1 MEQIVLVALVLLGT
15 FAVLLLIGV
24 PIALSIAIASVTSTL
39 CVLPLDT
46 AVLTASQRMFSGIN
60 SFSLLA
66 IPFFVLAGNIMNS
79 GGIAHRLVR
88 FANLLSGR
96 LPGSLAHTNVVGNML
111 FGSLS
116 GSGTAAAVAIGGVM
130 IPMEQQEGYDQEFS
144 AAVNIASAPTGLL
157 IPPSGALIVYAL
169 VSGGTSVAALFMG
182 GILPGILWGLGV
194 IAVAFVIA
202 KKRGYTVS
210 QNSLKGNVVKILLE
224 AIPALLLI
232 VIVMGGILMG
242 VFTATEA
249 AGIAVAYS
257 LFLSMVVYREIKFKD
272 LPNILFES
280 VKMTSIIIFLIS
292 ASSIMSWIMAFT
304 NIPNTLSAALLS
316 ITDNPIVLLLM
327 MNLLLMI
334 VGTFMD
340 MTPAILIFTPILLPI
355 VTNFG
360 MNPIHF
366 GIMMVFN
373 LSLGL
378 ITPPVGAILFVGTKV
393 ANTRLEA
400 VIKELIP
407 FIGVIV
413 LVLLLVTFIPQ
424 ISLFLPQ
431 LTGSM

>member
-1 MEQIVLVALVLLGT
+1 MIV
-15 FAVLLLIGV
+15 
-24 PIALSIAIASVTSTL
+24 
-39 CVLPLDT
+39 
-46 AVLTASQRMFSGIN
+46 
-60 SFSLLA
+60 
-66 IPFFVLAGNIMNS
+66 
-79 GGIAHRLVR
+79 
-88 FANLLSGR
+88 
-96 LPGSLAHTNVVGNML
+96 
-111 FGSLS
+111 
-116 GSGTAAAVAIGGVM
+116 
-130 IPMEQQEGYDQEFS
+130 
-144 AAVNIASAPTGLL
+144 
-157 IPPSGALIVYAL
+157 
-169 VSGGTSVAALFMG
+169 
-182 GILPGILWGLGV
+182 
-194 IAVAFVIA
+194 VAFIIA

-210 QNSLKGNVVKILLE
+210 QNSFKGNVAKILLE

-232 VIVMGGILMG
+232 VIVMGGILLG

-304 NIPNTLSAALLS
+304 NIPNTLSAALLG
-316 ITDNPIVLLLM
+316 ITSNPIVLVLL

-355 VTNFG
+355 ATNFG
-360 MNPIHF
+360 MNPVHF

-378 ITPPVGAILFVGTKV
+378 ITPPVGSILFVGTKV

-431 LTGSM
+431 LTASM

>member
-1 MEQIVLVALVLLGT
+1 MDQIVLISLVLLCT
-15 FAVLLLIGV
+15 FVVFLLLGV
-24 PIALSIAIASVTSTL
+24 PIAISIAMASISATL

-66 IPFFVLAGNIMNS
+66 IPFFVLAGNLMNS
-79 GGIAHRLVR
+79 GGIANRLVR

-130 IPMEQQEGYDQEFS
+130 IPMEEKEGYGKEFS

-157 IPPSGALIVYAL
+157 IPPSGALIVFAL
-169 VSGGTSVAALFMG
+169 VSGGTSVAALFMA
-182 GILPGILWGLGV
+182 GILPGILWGVGV
-194 IAVAFVIA
+194 MIVAYFIA
-202 KKRGYTVS
+202 KKRGYTVAARS
-210 QNSLKGNVVKILLE
+210 KDVSAGRILVD
-224 AIPALLLI
+224 AIPSLLLI
-232 VIVMGGILMG
+232 VIVMGGILNG
-242 VFTATEA
+242 IFTATEA

-257 LFLSMVVYREIKFKD
+257 FFLGVVVYREIKIKE
-272 LPNILFES
+272 LGKILFES

-292 ASSIMSWIMAFT
+292 ASQIMSWILAFT
-304 NIPNTLSAALLS
+304 NIPNTISEGLMS
-316 ITDNPIVLLLM
+316 ITNSPVILLLLM
-327 MNLLLMI
+327 NIMLMI

-355 VTNFG
+355 VKSFG
-360 MNPIHF
+360 MSPVHF

-378 ITPPVGAILFVGTKV
+378 ITPPVGSILFIGTKV
-393 ANTRLEA
+393 ADSVLER

-407 FIGVIV
+407 FFVVIV

-424 ISLFLPQ
+424 ISLLLPA
-431 LTGSM
+431 LSGSI

>member
-1 MEQIVLVALVLLGT
+1 MEQIILVALVLFGT
-15 FAVLLLIGV
+15 FAAFLLVGT
-24 PIALSIAIASVTSTL
+24 PIAISIAMASVASTL

-66 IPFFVLAGNIMNS
+66 IPFFVLAGNIMNQ
-79 GGIAHRLVR
+79 GGIANRLVR

-96 LPGSLAHTNVVGNML
+96 MPGSLAHTNVVGNML

-130 IPMEQQEGYDQEFS
+130 IPMEEKEGYSKEFS

-169 VSGGTSVAALFMG
+169 ISGGTSVAALFMG
-182 GILPGILWGLGV
+182 GILPGIVWGLGV
-194 IAVAFVIA
+194 MAVAYVIA
-202 KKRGYTVS
+202 KKRGYTVAPRDKS
-210 QNSLKGNVVKILLE
+210 ESATRIIVDAV
-224 AIPALLLI
+224 PSLLLI
-232 VIVMGGILMG
+232 VIVMGGILKG

-249 AGIAVAYS
+249 AGVAVAYS
-257 LFLSMVVYREIKFKD
+257 LLLSMVVYHEIGFKD
-272 LPNILFES
+272 LPDILFES
-280 VKMTSIIIFLIS
+280 VKMTAIIIFLIS

-304 NIPNTLSAALLS
+304 NIPNTLSEALMG
-316 ITDNPIVLLLM
+316 ITSNPIVLLLL

-355 VTNFG
+355 VKSFG
-360 MNPIHF
+360 MSPIHF

-378 ITPPVGAILFVGTKV
+378 ITPPVGSILFVGTKV
-393 ANTRLEA
+393 AGARLEP

-407 FIGVIV
+407 FFGVII

-424 ISLFLPQ
+424 LSMLLPM
-431 LTGSM
+431 LAGSI